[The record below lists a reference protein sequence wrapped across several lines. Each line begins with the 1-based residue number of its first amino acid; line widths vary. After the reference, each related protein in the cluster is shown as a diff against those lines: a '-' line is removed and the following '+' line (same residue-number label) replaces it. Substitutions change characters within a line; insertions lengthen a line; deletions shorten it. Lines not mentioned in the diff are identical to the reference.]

1 MNREIRTIV
10 SGMHYLEGPRWHDGR
25 IWFSDFYSQQVYSAT
40 GDGADMRVEAK
51 VPQQPSGTGWLPD
64 GRLLIVS
71 MRDRRL
77 LRRESDG
84 TLATH
89 ADLSA
94 HARGHLNDMVVD
106 AQGRAWVGDFG
117 FDLMGGAPFRPTGLW
132 RVDPDGTVSQV
143 ADDLWFPNGSVIGA
157 DATLRVCETWGNRV
171 SAFDIAADG
180 TLRNRRTWAGFGAL
194 PTSTD
199 VAVATGQ
206 LAIACDGCCL
216 DAEGALWIAD
226 AIGGRVVRVRE
237 GGQIVEEIRPGTGTF
252 ACMLGGDDGKTLF
265 ICAAP
270 DFHEAARKQA
280 REATLIAVR
289 VDVPRAG
296 RP

>member
-1 MNREIRTIV
+1 MARALQTLV

-25 IWFSDFYSQQVYSAT
+25 IWFSDFYAQQVYSAAE
-40 GDGADMRVEAK
+40 DGADPRVEAK

-71 MRDRRL
+71 MRDRKL
-77 LRRESDG
+77 LRREGDG

-89 ADLSA
+89 ADLAA

-117 FDLMGGAPFRPTGLW
+117 FDLMGGAPFRPTRLW

-143 ADDLWFPNGSVIGA
+143 ADDLWFPNGCVITA
-157 DATLRVCETWGNRV
+157 DGTLRVCETWGNRV
-171 SAFDIAADG
+171 SAFDIATDG
-180 TLRNRRTWAGFGAL
+180 TLRNRRTWASFAAR
-194 PTSTD
+194 PTTTD
-199 VAVATGQ
+199 VAQALGQIVVA
-206 LAIACDGCCL
+206 ADGCCL
-216 DAEGALWIAD
+216 DAEGAMWIAD

-237 GGQIVEEIRPGTGTF
+237 GGRISEEIRPGTGTF
-252 ACMLGGDDGKTLF
+252 ACMLGGADGKTLF

-270 DFHEAARKQA
+270 DFHEAARKRS

-289 VDVPRAG
+289 VDVPHAG